1 MEKLSAAYI
10 SGLCGGRLLG
20 KDAYITGIVRD
31 NREIRG
37 GEMFVAICGEKF
49 DGHDFVHDAQ
59 QKGASA
65 VLVSREMQG
74 LRISQIIVDDTVAA
88 LGKIAKGYLETLS
101 LRRVCITGSV
111 GKTTTK
117 EMCAATLSASFKTH
131 KTQGN
136 YNNNIGLPLTVFGL
150 DKSHE
155 AAVFEIGTNHFGEIL
170 PLTRIAAPEVA
181 VITTIGASHLEAFG
195 TKEGV
200 LREKTEIFKGLT
212 KDGVAVLNGDDPLL
226 WGMRGKIPHRVIWF
240 GLENAESDVFGE
252 ILSNGAYEST
262 FTVRGSTE
270 KFTIACGGEHNVR
283 DALSAIA
290 VGRALGMADDAIAE
304 GLSRFKNTGM
314 RQDIYEYKGIKVIRD
329 CYNANPDS
337 MRASL
342 SLLRDFNVDGKR
354 ICALGDMREL
364 GENAEEFHRQIGE
377 FAAACADM
385 VFVTGEYAESYLAG
399 AGEKCIICEDKKS
412 IATKLSEHLKAGDAL
427 LVKGSYGTKMWQV
440 LEHLQGERE
449 QESE

>member
-1 MEKLSAAYI
+1 MDKLSAVYI
-10 SGLCGGRLLG
+10 SKLCNGRLLG
-20 KDAYITGIVRD
+20 EDTTVTGIVRD

-37 GEMFVAICGEKF
+37 GEMFVAISGEKF
-49 DGHDFVHDAQ
+49 DGHDFARDAEE
-59 QKGASA
+59 KGASA
-65 VLVSREMQG
+65 VLVSREISG
-74 LRISQIIVDDTVAA
+74 LHIPQIVVSDTVAA
-88 LGKIAKGYLETLS
+88 LGKIAKGYLETLT

-117 EMCAATLSASFKTH
+117 EMCAAVLSATFKTH

-150 DKSHE
+150 DKSYE

-170 PLTRIAAPEVA
+170 PLATIASPEVA
-181 VITTIGASHLEAFG
+181 VITTIGESHLEAFG

-212 KDGVAVLNGDDPLL
+212 ENGVAVLNGDDPLL
-226 WGMRGKIPHRVIWF
+226 WGMRGKISYHVIWF
-240 GLENAESDVFGE
+240 GLENRECDIFGE
-252 ILSNGAYEST
+252 IISNGAYEST
-262 FTVRGSTE
+262 FTVRGSE
-270 KFTIACGGEHNVR
+270 QKFAIACGGEHNVR

-290 VGRALGMADDAIAE
+290 VGRALGMDDGAISE

-314 RQDIYEYKGIKVIRD
+314 RQDIYEYNGATIIRD

-342 SLLRDFNVDGKR
+342 SLLRDLDVAGKR

-364 GENAEEFHRQIGE
+364 GIGAAELHRQIGE
-377 FAAACADM
+377 FAAACADKI
-385 VFVTGEYAESYLAG
+385 FVTGEYAESYCAG
-399 AGEKCIICEDKKS
+399 AGGKCIICEDKKS
-412 IATKLSEHLKAGDAL
+412 LADKLSEHMKAGDAL

-440 LEHLQGERE
+440 LEHLQGEWNA
-449 QESE
+449 

>member
-1 MEKLSAAYI
+1 MERLSVAYI
-10 SGLCGGRLLG
+10 SQLCRGRLLG
-20 KDAYITGIVRD
+20 EDAYVTGIVRD

-49 DGHDFVHDAQ
+49 DGHDFAYDAEE
-59 QKGASA
+59 KGAAA
-65 VLVSREMQG
+65 VLVSREISG
-74 LRISQIIVDDTVAA
+74 LRIPQIIVEDTITA
-88 LGKIAKGYLETLS
+88 LGEIAKGYLETLS

-117 EMCAATLSASFKTH
+117 EMCASVLSAAFQTH

-170 PLTRIAAPEVA
+170 PLTMIAAPEVA

-200 LREKTEIFKGLT
+200 LREKTEILKGLT
-212 KDGVAVLNGDDPLL
+212 ENGVAVLNGDDPLL
-226 WGMRGKIPHRVIWF
+226 WGLRGKIPHRVMWF
-240 GLENAESDVFGE
+240 GLENAECDIFGE
-252 ILSNGAYEST
+252 IISNGAYEST
-262 FTVRGSTE
+262 FTVRGSNE

-290 VGRALGMADDAIAE
+290 VGRALGMDDTAISE
-304 GLSRFKNTGM
+304 GLSAFKNTGM
-314 RQDIYEYKGIKVIRD
+314 RQDIYEHNGIMVIRD

-342 SLLRDFNVDGKR
+342 SLLRDFGVQGKR

-364 GENAEEFHRQIGE
+364 GEGAAEFHRQVGE
-377 FAAACADM
+377 FAAVCADM
-385 VFVTGEYAESYLAG
+385 IFVTGEYAESYFDG

-412 IATKLSEHLKAGDAL
+412 LAVKLSKHIKAGDAL

-440 LEHLQGERE
+440 LEYLQGERE
-449 QESE
+449 

>member
-1 MEKLSAAYI
+1 MEKLSAVYI
-10 SGLCGGRLLG
+10 SELCRGRILGG
-20 KDAYITGIVRD
+20 DASVTGIVRD

-37 GEMFVAICGEKF
+37 GEMFVAIHGEKF
-49 DGHDFVHDAQ
+49 DGHDFAHDAEE
-59 QKGASA
+59 KGASA
-65 VLVSREMQG
+65 VLVSREISG
-74 LRISQIIVDDTVAA
+74 LGIPQIVVSDTVTA
-88 LGKIAKGYLETLS
+88 LGEIAKGYLKTLS

-117 EMCAATLSASFKTH
+117 EMCAATLSAAFKTH
-131 KTQGN
+131 KTQEN

-170 PLTRIAAPEVA
+170 PLATIAAPEVA
-181 VITTIGASHLEAFG
+181 VITTIGESHLEAFG

-226 WGMRGKIPHRVIWF
+226 WGLRGKIPHRVMWF
-240 GLENAESDVFGE
+240 GLENAECDIFGE
-252 ILSNGAYEST
+252 IMSSGAYEST
-262 FTVRGSTE
+262 FTVRGSEE

-290 VGRALGMADDAIAE
+290 VGRALGMDDTAISE
-304 GLSRFKNTGM
+304 GLSTFKNTGM
-314 RQDIYEYKGIKVIRD
+314 RQDIYEYNGATIIRD

-342 SLLRDFNVDGKR
+342 SLLRDFDVTGKR

-364 GENAEEFHRQIGE
+364 GGSAAELHRQIGE
-377 FAAACADM
+377 LAATCADII
-385 VFVTGEYAESYLAG
+385 FVTGEYAESYFDG

-412 IATKLSEHLKAGDAL
+412 LADELSKHMKEDDAL

-440 LEHLQGERE
+440 LEYLQGERE
-449 QESE
+449 QKV

>member
-1 MEKLSAAYI
+1 MERLSAVYI
-10 SGLCGGRLLG
+10 SSLCNGRLLG
-20 KDAYITGIVRD
+20 EDATVTGIVRD
-31 NREIRG
+31 NREIHG

-49 DGHDFVHDAQ
+49 DGHDFAHDAEA
-59 QKGASA
+59 KGASV
-65 VLVSREMQG
+65 VLVSHEISG
-74 LRISQIIVDDTVAA
+74 LGIPQIIVSDTVAA
-88 LGKIAKGYLETLS
+88 LGEIAKGYLKMLS

-170 PLTRIAAPEVA
+170 PLAIIAAPEVA
-181 VITTIGASHLEAFG
+181 VITTIGESHLEAFG

-212 KDGVAVLNGDDPLL
+212 EGGVAVLNGDDPLL
-226 WGMRGKIPHRVIWF
+226 WGLRGKMPYRVMWF
-240 GLENAESDVFGE
+240 GLENAECDIFGE
-252 ILSNGAYEST
+252 IMSNGAYEST
-262 FTVRGSTE
+262 FTVRGSNE

-290 VGRALGMADDAIAE
+290 VGRALGMDDAAISE
-304 GLSRFKNTGM
+304 GLSTFKNTGM
-314 RQDIYEYKGIKVIRD
+314 RQDIYEYNGASVIRD

-342 SLLRDFNVDGKR
+342 ALLRDFDVTGKR
-354 ICALGDMREL
+354 LCALGDMREL
-364 GENAEEFHRQIGE
+364 GERAAELHRQVGE
-377 FAAACADM
+377 FAGTCADM
-385 VFVTGEYAESYLAG
+385 IFVTGEYAESYFDG

-412 IATKLSEHLKAGDAL
+412 LAVKLSKHMKAGDAL

-440 LEHLQGERE
+440 LEYLQGERE
-449 QESE
+449 